1 TIQNGD
7 AFLYGAA
14 LTLEAE
20 VYLTDRVVLLANVR
34 ERLLAGSSVG
44 KFNTQVAIGIK
55 WIIN

>member
-1 TIQNGD
+1 
-7 AFLYGAA
+7 A

-55 WIIN
+55 FIIN